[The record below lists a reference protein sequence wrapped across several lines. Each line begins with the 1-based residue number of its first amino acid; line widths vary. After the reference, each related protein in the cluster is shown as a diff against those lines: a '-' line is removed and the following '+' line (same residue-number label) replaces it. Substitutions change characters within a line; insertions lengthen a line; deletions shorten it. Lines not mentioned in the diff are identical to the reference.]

1 MGREGVAAD
10 LGDVHDVALGAAGSQ
25 IRVAMFGHPVAALL
39 PDGSRGVV
47 AHGTILH
54 VTEETAP
61 AITGI
66 HHFSVTVCDIEASAA
81 WYQRLFRAVRVPMT
95 FPHYERED
103 TGYGVL
109 LLEPRSGLAIGLH
122 TNTGNDG
129 AQFDEAKTGL
139 DHVGF
144 NVSGRDELD
153 AWTAWLDELGIEHS
167 GVRTG
172 DEPFPFGTVV
182 FRDPDNIQ
190 LELFAVL

>member
-1 MGREGVAAD
+1 MSND
-10 LGDVHDVALGAAGSQ
+10 D
-25 IRVAMFGHPVAALL
+25 
-39 PDGSRGVV
+39 
-47 AHGTILH
+47 
-54 VTEETAP
+54 AP
-61 AITGI
+61 GITGV
-66 HHFSVTVCDIEASAA
+66 HHFSVTVRDIEASVA
-81 WYQRLFRAVRVPMT
+81 WYQRVFRADRVPMQ

-109 LLEPRSGLAIGLH
+109 LVDTRSGLAIGLH

-129 AQFDEAKTGL
+129 KEFDEARTGL

-144 NVSGRDELD
+144 NVASREELD

-172 DEPFPFGTVV
+172 DQPFPFATLV

-190 LELFAVL
+190 LELFTVC

>member
-1 MGREGVAAD
+1 MTEG
-10 LGDVHDVALGAAGSQ
+10 
-25 IRVAMFGHPVAALL
+25 
-39 PDGSRGVV
+39 
-47 AHGTILH
+47 
-54 VTEETAP
+54 TAP

-66 HHFSVTVCDIEASAA
+66 HHFSVTVRDIEPSVA
-81 WYQRLFRAVRVPMT
+81 WYQRVFRAERVPMT

-122 TNTGNDG
+122 TNTGNKG
-129 AQFDEAKTGL
+129 AQFDEAQTGL

-144 NVSGRDELD
+144 NVAGREAME
-153 AWTAWLDELGIEHS
+153 AWAAWLDELGVEHS
-167 GVRTG
+167 GIRTG
-172 DEPFPFGTVV
+172 NEPFPYATLV